1 MPHAPARVACHLHPG
16 YKGRVVSDRHGRT
29 ARADNDPRRRPSDGF
44 RVRDAARFPR
54 VVADAV
60 AGLPDRLRR
69 DIAQSQLRIVD
80 VPVVGPSAA
89 DEVPLADF
97 DGAVLTVYRRP
108 VESRADSRTTLE
120 EMVMIAVGQAIARHR
135 GWGDAL
141 DDLFGE

>member
-1 MPHAPARVACHLHPG
+1 MVT
-16 YKGRVVSDRHGRT
+16 DRHGRT
-29 ARADNDPRRRPSDGF
+29 TRADNDPRRRPADGY

-69 DIAQSQLRIVD
+69 EVADAQLRIVD
-80 VPVVGPSAA
+80 VPAVGPSTT
-89 DEVPLADF
+89 DEVPLAAF
-97 DGAVLTVYRRP
+97 DGTVLTVYRRP

-135 GWGDAL
+135 GWGEAP